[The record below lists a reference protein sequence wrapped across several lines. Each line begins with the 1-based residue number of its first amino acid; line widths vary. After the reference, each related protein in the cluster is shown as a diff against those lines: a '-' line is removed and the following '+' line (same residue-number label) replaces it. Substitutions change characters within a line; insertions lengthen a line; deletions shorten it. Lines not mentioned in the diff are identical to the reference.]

1 MTRDIARE
9 IAVQAVFGA
18 AHSDYDP
25 EAFLESFF
33 DEEHYSSLAAE
44 NDLFA
49 EYPTEKYYAYIQN
62 IVSKVFANLPE
73 IDGYIQKY
81 SRSWALNRISGT
93 ALAVLRVA
101 ICEILYLEDVPTG
114 TAINSAVEIAK
125 SYDEEATVSFVNGVL
140 GGFVRGEEAAAQN
153 T

>member
-25 EAFLESFF
+25 LAFLDSFF
-33 DEEHYSSLAAE
+33 SEEHYSSLAEE
-44 NDLFA
+44 NELFA
-49 EYPTEKYYAYIQN
+49 EIPDTKYYAYISG
-62 IVSKVFANLPE
+62 IVSKVFENLAE

-81 SRSWALNRISGT
+81 SHSWSVNRISGT

-101 ICEILYLEDVPTG
+101 ICEILYIEDVPTG

-125 SYDEEATVSFVNGVL
+125 NYDEEATVSFINGVL
-140 GGFVRGEEAAAQN
+140 GGFVRGETAAQN
-153 T
+153 N